1 MDTSRYPASTRQM
14 RNTIIG
20 SVIVLASIALAVTV
34 TLRRYWF
41 EAPPPFGQQR
51 LVTINKGEPFRIVV
65 RDLARAGV
73 VRSEMAMLMYGEFSG
88 TAREI
93 KPGDYE
99 FHGGERIP
107 QVMRHLVKGDV
118 VVVTVTIPEGL
129 SVHQIAERLQIAGLV
144 CQTDFETAARRGPLV
159 RALGLMP
166 LGAEGYLF
174 PATYR
179 FSPRATVNTILSSML
194 ERFYRVLTPQVEERM
209 FAIGLTPRQV
219 VTMASIVEK
228 EARVPGERPLIAGVF
243 YNRLRL
249 GMALQSDPTA
259 EYSLGGETASAS
271 AAVRTPSAFNT
282 YAHAGLPPGPIAN
295 PGLDS
300 IEAALYPA
308 HTDFLYFVA
317 RENGT
322 HVFSR
327 TFNQHKQA
335 IAEIKRLA
343 NRAPSPAKPLAAH
356 RAE

>member
-1 MDTSRYPASTRQM
+1 M
-14 RNTIIG
+14 RKTIIG
-20 SVIVLASIALAVTV
+20 SVILLASVTVTVTV
-34 TLRRYWF
+34 TLHRYWF
-41 EAPPPFGQQR
+41 EAPAPFGQPR
-51 LVTINKGEPFRIVV
+51 LVTINKGEPFRLVV
-65 RDLARAGV
+65 RELARAAV

-99 FHGGERIP
+99 FRGGERIP
-107 QVMRHLVKGDV
+107 QVMRHLVNGDV
-118 VVVTVTIPEGL
+118 TVVTVTIPEGL
-129 SVHQIAERLQIAGLV
+129 SVHQIAERLQAAGLV
-144 CQTDFETAARRGPLV
+144 CQTDFENAARRGPLV

-179 FSPRATVNTILSSML
+179 FSTRASVDDILSAML
-194 ERFYRVLTPQVEERM
+194 GRFFRILTPPVEQRM

-228 EARVPGERPLIAGVF
+228 EAKVPGERPLIAGVF

-249 GMALQSDPTA
+249 GIPLQSDPTA
-259 EYSLGGETASAS
+259 EYSLGGEAASAS
-271 AAVRTPSAFNT
+271 VAVRTPSAFNT

-300 IEAALYPA
+300 IQAALYPA
-308 HTDFLYFVA
+308 HTEFLYFVA
-317 RENGT
+317 RDNGT

-343 NRAPSPAKPLAAH
+343 ARAPSPAKPLADH

>member
-1 MDTSRYPASTRQM
+1 M
-14 RNTIIG
+14 RHTIIG
-20 SVIVLASIALAVTV
+20 SVVFLTCVTVAVTV
-34 TLRRYWF
+34 SLRRYWF
-41 EAPPPFGQQR
+41 DAPSPFPQPR
-51 LVTINKGEPFRIVV
+51 LVTIARGEPYRFVV
-65 RDLARAGV
+65 RDLARDGV
-73 VRSEMAMLMYGEFSG
+73 VRSELAMLMYGEFSG

-99 FHGGERIP
+99 FRGGERIP
-107 QVMRHLVKGDV
+107 QVMRHLVNGDV

-129 SVHQIAERLQIAGLV
+129 TVHQIAERLQAAGLV
-144 CQTDFETAARRGPLV
+144 CQTEFENAARRGPLV

-179 FSPRATVNTILSSML
+179 FSPHATVNVILSAML
-194 ERFYRVLTPQVEERM
+194 ERFYRILTPAVEERM
-209 FAIGLTPRQV
+209 FTIGLTPRQV

-249 GMALQSDPTA
+249 GIPLQSDPTA
-259 EYSLGGETASAS
+259 EYSLGDERVTAS

-308 HTDFLYFVA
+308 HTDFQYFVA
-317 RENGT
+317 RDNGT

-327 TFNQHKQA
+327 TFNQHKKA
-335 IAEIKRLA
+335 VAEIKRLA
-343 NRAPSPAKPLAAH
+343 DRTPPPQKPLAARH
-356 RAE
+356 AE